1 MSFHLKSTKEVWL
14 VTLSPPTH
22 LQEKEH
28 HKSFVLRTH
37 TNVLQYYHGSFFLL
51 LLDSRNI
58 PASCLKPVVCFLSG
72 FAMITSCCTIMFRWV
87 AVLGVTCSTVVTTPV
102 LHYSSCARGQKW
114 QSGPQHLLLVITQKD
129 KSVIVTCTSRTE
141 TADAAST
148 TSALCKL
155 QYRERAN
162 AKLAKNPK

>member
-1 MSFHLKSTKEVWL
+1 MQYCSDNSSTA
-14 VTLSPPTH
+14 
-22 LQEKEH
+22 LQFMCK
-28 HKSFVLRTH
+28 RT
-37 TNVLQYYHGSFFLL
+37 
-51 LLDSRNI
+51 
-58 PASCLKPVVCFLSG
+58 
-72 FAMITSCCTIMFRWV
+72 
-87 AVLGVTCSTVVTTPV
+87 
-102 LHYSSCARGQKW
+102 KW

>member
-1 MSFHLKSTKEVWL
+1 M
-14 VTLSPPTH
+14 
-22 LQEKEH
+22 
-28 HKSFVLRTH
+28 
-37 TNVLQYYHGSFFLL
+37 
-51 LLDSRNI
+51 
-58 PASCLKPVVCFLSG
+58 
-72 FAMITSCCTIMFRWV
+72 
-87 AVLGVTCSTVVTTPV
+87 GVTCSTVVTTPV
-102 LHYSSCARGQKW
+102 LHYSSCARGQNGRVAH
-114 QSGPQHLLLVITQKD
+114 STYFLLLH